1 MENWKELIKA
11 ILSRK
16 FAIAMV
22 GIIALCYIAKAQPG
36 QLSVDQAGVTIVPN
50 TPSSPPAEQAVDWK
64 IPAEITLITC
74 LAIIAQGLLDYFKP
88 KDGREKIDPA
98 MLESAKPKIVNSQ

>member
-74 LAIIAQGLLDYFKP
+74 LTIVVQGMLDYLKP
-88 KDGREKIDPA
+88 RNGKKKIDSA
-98 MLESAKPKIVNSQ
+98 MLEPAEPENNQ